1 MGGLIFIDTSK
12 YPRYCDNKCDNTEC
26 SKHISK
32 LYQSK
37 GGAKISK
44 LRDTEHCEG
53 CIPRKRGKRSE

>member
-12 YPRYCDNKCDNTEC
+12 YPRYCDNKCDNHHC

-32 LYQSK
+32 LYQHK

-44 LRDTEHCEG
+44 LRDTDQCEG